1 VLLLQ
6 NNLNSDVSQ
15 VISTYAYKIG
25 IASTKPQYSYS
36 TAIGLFTSL
45 INLVMLV
52 IVNKVSDKLSGS
64 SLW

>member
-1 VLLLQ
+1 M
-6 NNLNSDVSQ
+6 
-15 VISTYAYKIG
+15 
-25 IASTKPQYSYS
+25 STKPQYSYS